1 MIDTEVTNQKKKTIQ
16 HEVNHDDPAVASR
29 LRNKKA
35 FIQKRKGPGEDVI
48 IPNAQRTVLRWTIVG
63 VLAAIVLG
71 IAVAAVNIYAP
82 DTYKSVSD
90 AVGSLLTPE
99 FGLFVLVGLIAQVI
113 DGALGMAYGVSATSF
128 LLSLG
133 VSQAM
138 ATASVHMAE
147 LFTSGVSGLSHLK
160 FGNVN
165 KKLFRS
171 LVIPG
176 AIGAAVG
183 AYLIS
188 YFGDDDSLGKMIKPF
203 VAGYILII
211 GLMIIRKAFVVNKK
225 KNKIKRVGP
234 LALVGG
240 FMDSIGGG
248 GWGPIVT
255 SNLIASGRN
264 PKYTIGSVN
273 LAEFFICLASGG
285 VFTIMLKMNNWQ
297 VIAGLIV
304 GGVMAAPFAALA
316 AGKMKPKTLMI
327 VVGVLV
333 SLLSI
338 RTIFKAVGFWVPF

>member
-1 MIDTEVTNQKKKTIQ
+1 MTDDEVTNQKKRTIQ
-16 HEVNHDDPAVASR
+16 HEVNHDDPAVATR

-35 FIQKRKGPGEDVI
+35 FIQKRKGPGEDII
-48 IPNAQRTVLRWTIVG
+48 IPAWAKSVLRWTIYV

-71 IAVAAVNIYAP
+71 IVVAGVYLYAP
-82 DTYKSVSD
+82 ATYNSISGALD
-90 AVGSLLTPE
+90 SLLTKE

-128 LLSLG
+128 LLSVG
-133 VSQAM
+133 VSQTM

-176 AIGAAVG
+176 AIGAAAG

-188 YFGDDDSLGKMIKPF
+188 YFGDDDALGNIIKPF
-203 VAGYILII
+203 VSAYILII
-211 GLMIIRKAFVVNKK
+211 GLMIIRKAFVVNKNK
-225 KNKIKRVGP
+225 KKIKKVGP

-264 PKYTIGSVN
+264 PKYTI
-273 LAEFFICLASGG
+273 
-285 VFTIMLKMNNWQ
+285 
-297 VIAGLIV
+297 
-304 GGVMAAPFAALA
+304 
-316 AGKMKPKTLMI
+316 
-327 VVGVLV
+327 
-333 SLLSI
+333 
-338 RTIFKAVGFWVPF
+338 